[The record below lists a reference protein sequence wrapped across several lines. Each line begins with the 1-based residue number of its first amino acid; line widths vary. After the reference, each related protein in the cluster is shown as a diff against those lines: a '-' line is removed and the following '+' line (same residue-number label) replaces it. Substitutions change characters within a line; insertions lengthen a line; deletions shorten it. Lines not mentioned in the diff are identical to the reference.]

1 MMIFKDKTALVTG
14 GAQGIGKAICLRLA
28 KEGADIAVVDINL
41 ESAQATAKE
50 IESLGRKSVA
60 LKVNVSN
67 FAETEKMVEDAVASL
82 GGLHILVNNAGITR
96 DRLLLRMT
104 EEEWDAVINVNLKS
118 AFNCTKAAVKVMSKN
133 RYGRIVNIA
142 SIVGLMGNAGQANYS
157 ASKAGMIGLT
167 KTVAREFASR
177 NITSNAVAPGFI
189 DTAMTQAMPEAAR
202 AALISQIP
210 LSRLGTPDDV
220 ADGVVFLASDAAS
233 YITGHV
239 LSING
244 GMFM

>member
-1 MMIFKDKTALVTG
+1 MMIFKDKVALVTG
-14 GAQGIGKAICLRLA
+14 GAQGIGKAICMRLA

-41 ESAQATAKE
+41 DTAQATAKE
-50 IESLGRKSVA
+50 IESLGRKSIA

-67 FAETEKMVEDAVASL
+67 FTESEKMVEDAVASL

-96 DRLLLRMT
+96 DKLLLRMT
-104 EEEWDAVINVNLKS
+104 EDEWDAVINVNLKS

-189 DTAMTQAMPEAAR
+189 DTAMTQAMPDAAR

>member
-1 MMIFKDKTALVTG
+1 
-14 GAQGIGKAICLRLA
+14 
-28 KEGADIAVVDINL
+28 
-41 ESAQATAKE
+41 
-50 IESLGRKSVA
+50 
-60 LKVNVSN
+60 
-67 FAETEKMVEDAVASL
+67 
-82 GGLHILVNNAGITR
+82 
-96 DRLLLRMT
+96 
-104 EEEWDAVINVNLKS
+104 
-118 AFNCTKAAVKVMSKN
+118 MSKN
-133 RYGRIVNIA
+133 RYGRIINIA
-142 SIVGLMGNAGQANYS
+142 SIVGLIGNAGQANYS

>member
-1 MMIFKDKTALVTG
+1 MIFKDKVALITG

-41 ESAQATAKE
+41 DTAQATARE
-50 IESLGRKSVA
+50 IESLGRKSIA

-96 DRLLLRMT
+96 DKLLLRMT

-142 SIVGLMGNAGQANYS
+142 SIVGIIGNAGQANYS

-177 NITSNAVAPGFI
+177 NITCNAVAPGFI
-189 DTAMTQAMPEAAR
+189 DTAMTQAMNDVAR
-202 AALISQIP
+202 NALISQIP
-210 LSRLGTPDDV
+210 LSRLGTADDV

>member
-202 AALISQIP
+202 AALVSQIP

>member
-1 MMIFKDKTALVTG
+1 MIFKDKTALVTG

-202 AALISQIP
+202 AALVSQIP

>member
-1 MMIFKDKTALVTG
+1 MIFKDKAALITG

-28 KEGADIAVVDINL
+28 KEGANIAVVDINL
-41 ESAQATAKE
+41 DAAEATAKE
-50 IESLGRKSVA
+50 IESLGRKSIA

-67 FAETEKMVEDAVASL
+67 FAETEKMAEDVVASL

-96 DRLLLRMT
+96 DKLLLRMT
-104 EEEWDAVINVNLKS
+104 EDEWDAVINVNLKS
-118 AFNCTKAAVKVMSKN
+118 AFNCTKAVVKVMSKN
-133 RYGRIVNIA
+133 RYGRIINIA

-167 KTVAREFASR
+167 KSVAREFASR
-177 NITSNAVAPGFI
+177 NVTCNAVAPGFI

-210 LSRLGTPDDV
+210 LSRLGTADDV